1 MHIWINE
8 CAENFFPYRR
18 LEKHDNLTLVL
29 DDAKQTHQLIGASM
43 SSKVWMF
50 ISRWIVAPSNINVET
65 QFDFDGGATTISQI
79 AEYPQV

>member
-18 LEKHDNLTLVL
+18 LEKHDSLTLVL
-29 DDAKQTHQLIGASM
+29 DDAKQTH
-43 SSKVWMF
+43 